1 MEINQNI
8 KTHLEYMGYAI
19 VPDSDTYIFMKPG
32 FPTMCIEQL
41 TENRIVLN
49 ARYPYNSNAENNELG
64 FLNYI
69 NNLNTKTYIATFL
82 KVGNSLGFWA
92 MYTGLYNR
100 TEFGQ
105 FIQSWEYDSTTLLD
119 NTPETAFF
127 LMEDCPSIDS
137 DLMNLA
143 ANKQF
148 SA

>member
-69 NNLNTKTYIATFL
+69 NSLNTKTYIATFL

-119 NTPETAFF
+119 NTPETHFF
-127 LMEDCPSIDS
+127 LMEDSPSIDS

-143 ANKQF
+143 IDKQY
-148 SA
+148 AA